1 VTDYLSGNPP
11 GRPTPAEPVEGAI
24 GAGRTVLLVA
34 HARRPG
40 AIEVAQ
46 DLTRRLCNAGM
57 TVRVLSD
64 EADVLRCTGAV
75 VVEGGPEAAHG
86 AELVIAL
93 GGDGTLLRAAELAR
107 PDRNPLLGVNLGH
120 VGFLAEADPVAID
133 VTASMILSG
142 DYEVEERLALDV
154 SVVRDGQVVIRD
166 WALND
171 VSVEKAAR
179 EHMITIVLEIDGRP
193 LSRWGC
199 DGIVCATP
207 TGSTA
212 YAFSAGGPV
221 VWPSV
226 QALLVV
232 PLSAHALFARPLVV
246 SPASTVAIEMTDP
259 IAAAVMFCD
268 GRRTQ
273 PLEPHDRLEIV
284 RSDAPVRLVRLRTAP
299 FTDRLVDKFQLP
311 VQGWSGR

>member
-1 VTDYLSGNPP
+1 VTE
-11 GRPTPAEPVEGAI
+11 PALRA
-24 GAGRTVLLVA
+24 VLLVA
-34 HARRPG
+34 HTRRER
-40 AIEVAQ
+40 ALAVAQ
-46 DLTRRLCNAGM
+46 ELAKRLLDAGVS
-57 TVRVLSD
+57 VRVLDS
-64 EADVLRCTGAV
+64 
-75 VVEGGPEAAHG
+75 EAAELECAG
-86 AELVIAL
+86 AQVVPNSAAAGDGADLVVAL

-107 PDRNPLLGVNLGH
+107 PERTPLLGVNLGH
-120 VGFLAEADPVAID
+120 VGFLAEADPVALD
-133 VTASMILSG
+133 VTASRILTG
-142 DYEVEERLALDV
+142 EYDVEERLAIDV
-154 SVVRDGQVVIRD
+154 TVIRDGVPVIRD

-179 EHMITIVLEIDGRP
+179 EHMLTVVLEIDGRP

-246 SPASTVAIEMTDP
+246 SPESTVAVEVVRQDAT
-259 IAAAVMFCD
+259 AVMFCD
-268 GRRTQ
+268 GRRTHAI
-273 PLEPHDRLEIV
+273 EPGDRLEVV
-284 RSDAPVRLVRLRTAP
+284 RSGSPVRLVRLRNAP
-299 FTDRLVDKFQLP
+299 FTDRLVDRFQLP
-311 VQGWSGR
+311 VQGWSGT